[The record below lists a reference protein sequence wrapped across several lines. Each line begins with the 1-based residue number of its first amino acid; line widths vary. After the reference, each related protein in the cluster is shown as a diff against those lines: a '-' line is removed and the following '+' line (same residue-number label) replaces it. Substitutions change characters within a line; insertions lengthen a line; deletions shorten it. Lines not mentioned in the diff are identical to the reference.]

1 MGAIFV
7 MQSFEGGWVYKIH
20 PTPNM
25 IDLNESGF
33 KVFARQEEEFSVLG
47 GIRWDQIEAWA
58 ELTYNGLVDAGMH
71 PHDVKSLINM
81 NKPRTPMPPLNFT
94 ANPDYDYNEKSLEGY
109 AIEFMEKNGGLV
121 GFDGKLPLSILEANA
136 PAEPTTARE
145 RENKLCYNSDEEF
158 GLTTADCRT
167 QVAQCVC
174 KEGSKPNFDWSLIT
188 ACIKANLRLV

>member
-1 MGAIFV
+1 MGAIFA

-20 PTPNM
+20 PTPNV

-33 KVFARQEEEFSVLG
+33 RVFARQEEEFSVLG

-71 PHDVKSLINM
+71 PHDPQLAGDE
-81 NKPRTPMPPLNFT
+81 
-94 ANPDYDYNEKSLEGY
+94 ANLAKYNEKSLEGY

-121 GFDGKLPLSILEANA
+121 GFDGKLPLSILETNA